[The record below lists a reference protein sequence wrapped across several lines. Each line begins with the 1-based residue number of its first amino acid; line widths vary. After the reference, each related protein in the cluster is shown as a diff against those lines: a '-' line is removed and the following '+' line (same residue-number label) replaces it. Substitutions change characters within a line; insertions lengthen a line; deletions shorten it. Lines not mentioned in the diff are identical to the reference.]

1 MLTDQEAQE
10 IHTISIELCAAHDDL
25 GISEGAR
32 ESGLSDQDL
41 RNKIR
46 ELENK
51 MDVELNRHTAK
62 AFLCLWEKDS
72 TNTAIHKEGWFHE
85 DLGYETKD
93 ILAIRNLNQG
103 EILDLSD
110 GISQEHFIVRIN

>member
-10 IHTISIELCAAHDDL
+10 IHTINIELCAAHDEL
-25 GISEGAR
+25 AR
-32 ESGLSDQDL
+32 THGTHNQAV
-41 RNKIR
+41 RFNIR

-51 MDVELNRHTAK
+51 MDVELARHTEK
-62 AFLCLWEKDS
+62 AFLCMWDRDNEA
-72 TNTAIHKEGWFHE
+72 TAIHTVEWFHE

-93 ILAIRNLNQG
+93 LLDIRDMKGG

-110 GISQEHFIVRIN
+110 GISQEHFIIRIN